1 MKIRATLLAR
11 IRAFFEHNGVLE
23 VDTPALSRFGTTDP
37 AIESFRSQYRGPG
50 GAGGVPLYLQTS
62 PEFFMKRLLA
72 AGCGPIYQLAHVFRN
87 GELGRRHNPEFMMLE
102 WYRPGLDHH
111 ALMDEVDALLAFVL
125 RDFLDYRPARRISY
139 RQWFVEETG
148 LDPWSDSLAA
158 FRDFAEQR
166 LGSVPDNMS
175 DHDLDPWLD
184 LLVTHWLEARS
195 DDEGLFVFDY
205 PPSQAALARISGD
218 STRVAERFELF
229 LQNVELANGFNELLD
244 AEQQSQRFED
254 ENRARAVSGQV
265 AVDCDQHLL
274 TAMRSGLPACAG
286 VSIGVDR
293 LVMLA
298 AGVTEL
304 AAAVPFCFQR
314 A

>member
-11 IRAFFEHNGVLE
+11 IRAFFERNGVLE
-23 VDTPALSRFGTTDP
+23 VDTPALSRFGATDP

-175 DHDLDPWLD
+175 NDDLDTWLD
-184 LLVTHWLEARS
+184 LLVTHWLEAGS
-195 DDEGLFVFDY
+195 GDEGLFVFDY
-205 PPSQAALARISGD
+205 PPSQAALARIRDD

-229 LQNVELANGFNELLD
+229 LQGLELANGFNELLD
-244 AEQQSQRFED
+244 AEQQSRRFED

-274 TAMRSGLPACAG
+274 AAMRSGLPPCAG
-286 VSIGVDR
+286 VSIGIDR

-298 AGVTEL
+298 AGVSEL
-304 AAAVPFCFQR
+304 AAAVPFSFQR